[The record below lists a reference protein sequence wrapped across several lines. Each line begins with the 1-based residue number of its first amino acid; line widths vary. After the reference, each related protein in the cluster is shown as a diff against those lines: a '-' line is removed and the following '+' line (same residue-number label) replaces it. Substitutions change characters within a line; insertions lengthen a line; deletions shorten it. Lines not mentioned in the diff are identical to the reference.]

1 VLETNCASGMALVS
15 RRRESAGGEVTTGS
29 SDRIMLTGEK
39 EEGLRSQR
47 RTVVV
52 GAVLVPEA
60 RVLDVGRREH
70 EGRLDVRTRD
80 KG

>member
-1 VLETNCASGMALVS
+1 
-15 RRRESAGGEVTTGS
+15 
-29 SDRIMLTGEK
+29 MLTGEK

-52 GAVLVPEA
+52 GAVPVPEA
-60 RVLDVGRREH
+60 RVLDVGRREPD
-70 EGRLDVRTRD
+70 GRLDVRTRD

>member
-1 VLETNCASGMALVS
+1 
-15 RRRESAGGEVTTGS
+15 
-29 SDRIMLTGEK
+29 MLTGEK

-52 GAVLVPEA
+52 GAVPVPEA

-70 EGRLDVRTRD
+70 EGEAGCEDTGQ
-80 KG
+80 KGN